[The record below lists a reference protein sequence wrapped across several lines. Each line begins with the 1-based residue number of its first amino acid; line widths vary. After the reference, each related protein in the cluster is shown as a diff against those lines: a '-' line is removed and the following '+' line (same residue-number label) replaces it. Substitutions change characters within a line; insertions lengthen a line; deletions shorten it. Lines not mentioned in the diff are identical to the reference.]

1 MNTLVLLTLGIV
13 VFFPISMLLVL
24 GGAIGAGGLAAT
36 WFTVSRRRIHHVH
49 RIQVVIQPDEKPE
62 LIEKIR

>member
-1 MNTLVLLTLGIV
+1 VLSTLGIV

-24 GGAIGAGGLAAT
+24 AGAVGAGGLAAT
-36 WFTVSRRRIHHVH
+36 WFTVSRRRVRHVH
-49 RIQVVIQPDEKPE
+49 RIQVVIRPDEKPE

>member
-1 MNTLVLLTLGIV
+1 VLLTLGTF

-24 GGAIGAGGLAAT
+24 GGAVGAGGLAAA
-36 WFTVSRRRIHHVH
+36 WFTVSRRRIRHVH

>member
-1 MNTLVLLTLGIV
+1 MLLTLGIV
-13 VFFPISMLLVL
+13 AFFPISMLLVL
-24 GGAIGAGGLAAT
+24 GGAVGAGALAAT
-36 WFTVSRRRIHHVH
+36 WFTVSHRRIHHVH

>member
-1 MNTLVLLTLGIV
+1 VLLPLGIV

-24 GGAIGAGGLAAT
+24 AGAVGAGALAAT

-49 RIQVVIQPDEKPE
+49 RIQVVIKPERKRE

>member
-1 MNTLVLLTLGIV
+1 
-13 VFFPISMLLVL
+13 MLLVL
-24 GGAIGAGGLAAT
+24 GGAVGAGALAAT
-36 WFTVSRRRIHHVH
+36 WFTVSRRRIRHVH

>member
-1 MNTLVLLTLGIV
+1 VLLTLGIV
-13 VFFPISMLLVL
+13 AFFPISMLLVL
-24 GGAIGAGGLAAT
+24 GGAVGAGALAAT
-36 WFTVSRRRIHHVH
+36 WFTASRRRIHHVH